1 MNMNITQETEDVIDQ
16 LNIRIHDKCNHF
28 HLSLSQPNSSKL
40 ELWLKNKDELVSHVM
55 IGCEYTN
62 CQYQTLHI
70 MTTTEPKYQRQN
82 YNQFLTAVVVILTG
96 TLRDREHNRFIRLA
110 DFTTVK
116 ARMKVLQKY
125 ILHKTSDHDE
135 PMTQEEKEI
144 EIDKPDGIGL
154 FNIYMPLYNDDDN
167 DDSTLVPH
175 SNQQI
180 AHNTIDLLLTDEKHG
195 IMCLQQRGGRKTR
208 KKRKNNKK
216 RKTRR
221 IKTRRIKNNKNK
233 ENKKQ

>member
-1 MNMNITQETEDVIDQ
+1 MNITQETEDVIDQ

-28 HLSLSQPNSSKL
+28 RLSLSQPNSSKL

-82 YNQFLTAVVVILTG
+82 YNQFLTAVVVILAG
-96 TLRDREHNRFIRLA
+96 TLRDREHNRFIRIA

-116 ARMKVLQKY
+116 ARMNVLQKY
-125 ILHKTSDHDE
+125 ILYKTSDHDE

-144 EIDKPDGIGL
+144 EIDKEKGL

-180 AHNTIDLLLTDEKHG
+180 AQKTIELMLTDEKHG
-195 IMCLQQRGGRKTR
+195 IRCLQQRGGETR
-208 KKRKNNKK
+208 RRIK

-221 IKTRRIKNNKNK
+221 KRKTRINNK
-233 ENKKQ
+233 

>member
-28 HLSLSQPNSSKL
+28 HVSLSQPNSSKL

-82 YNQFLTAVVVILTG
+82 YNQFLTAVVVILAG
-96 TLRDREHNRFIRLA
+96 TLKDREHNRFIRIA

-144 EIDKPDGIGL
+144 EIDKPDGSGL
-154 FNIYMPLYNDDDN
+154 FNIYLPLYKDNDND

-180 AHNTIDLLLTDEKHG
+180 AQKTIELLLTDEKHG
-195 IMCLQQRGGRKTR
+195 IRCLQQRGGETRRKRKTR
-208 KKRKNNKK
+208 RKKNNKK
-216 RKTRR
+216 RKTR
-221 IKTRRIKNNKNK
+221 INNK
-233 ENKKQ
+233 